1 MGYRVSHAGFL
12 KGVLLVLFGGTGLM
26 FSSGCRSNSYS
37 DPGPTPDRE
46 PEKIR
51 SELVLLNVPEA
62 SGWVAYHCTPS
73 EEPEMEDYR
82 VVVIRQQTG
91 TIIYDSQIP
100 LATDLC
106 THGFEMASDDPRL
119 QHLARTVDS
128 SIIKPLEAFR
138 RSQPKSVVSTP
149 ESPESTESESESEPA
164 GPDST
169 SGISQE
175 VVAEKEENGTET
187 TASSGRPEPVVSPP
201 ARLEDERLFQL
212 GAYENE
218 VLHITLKEA
227 GGLKAGDRLF
237 VRNPPQII
245 ALPGTGEQILV
256 SEGEVVGLVEVLSAE
271 DLSASAK
278 LLNGEIPENGHLEKT
293 E

>member
-1 MGYRVSHAGFL
+1 MGNRVLHAGFL
-12 KGVLLVLFGGTGLM
+12 KGFLSFLFGWTCVIL
-26 FSSGCRSNSYS
+26 SSGCQSASYS
-37 DPGPTPDRE
+37 APRSSTVE
-46 PEKIR
+46 PAEIR

-100 LATDLC
+100 LAVDLC
-106 THGFEMASDDPRL
+106 THGFEMAPDDPRL

-128 SIIKPLEAFR
+128 SIIEPLEAFR
-138 RSQPKSVVSTP
+138 RSRPAPPAPSPNSAEAAPAPST
-149 ESPESTESESESEPA
+149 STTEPA
-164 GPDST
+164 V
-169 SGISQE
+169 E
-175 VVAEKEENGTET
+175 TET
-187 TASSGRPEPVVSPP
+187 EDMDIS
-201 ARLEDERLFQL
+201 EDERPRPAESAVTARDEASVERPFEL
-212 GAYENE
+212 GNFENDI
-218 VLHITLKEA
+218 LHITLKEA
-227 GGLKAGDRLF
+227 GSLTPGDRLF

-245 ALPGTGEQILV
+245 ALPGTDEQILV
-256 SEGEVVGLVEVLSAE
+256 SEGEVAGLVEVISTD
-271 DLSASAK
+271 DLTATAK

>member
-1 MGYRVSHAGFL
+1 M
-12 KGVLLVLFGGTGLM
+12 
-26 FSSGCRSNSYS
+26 
-37 DPGPTPDRE
+37 E
-46 PEKIR
+46 PAEIR
-51 SELVLLNVPEA
+51 SELMLLNVPEA

-100 LATDLC
+100 LAVDLC
-106 THGFEMASDDPRL
+106 THGFEMAPDDPRL

-128 SIIKPLEAFR
+128 SIIEPLEAFR
-138 RSQPKSVVSTP
+138 RNQPAPDPIAAPAEPPLASSDST
-149 ESPESTESESESEPA
+149 SEPA
-164 GPDST
+164 
-169 SGISQE
+169 
-175 VVAEKEENGTET
+175 TET
-187 TASSGRPEPVVSPP
+187 ETETADLSEAEATVPETTEP
-201 ARLEDERLFQL
+201 AVTTRDEEEDEKPFIL

-218 VLHITLKEA
+218 VLHIDLKEA
-227 GGLKAGDRLF
+227 GSLSQGDRLF

-245 ALPGTGEQILV
+245 ALPGTDEQILV
-256 SEGEVVGLVEVLSAE
+256 SEGEVVGLVEVISTEGLT
-271 DLSASAK
+271 ASAK